1 MKASLKTTFTMV
13 MEDTF
18 IPMAI
23 TIQEC
28 GKMAKDQVG
37 ESWLIRVVRYTRE
50 CGSTV
55 NSLAIDQ
62 NTINLV

>member
-1 MKASLKTTFTMV
+1 MA
-13 MEDTF
+13 MEDTST
-18 IPMAI
+18 PMAI
-23 TIQEC
+23 TTQEC

-55 NSLAIDQ
+55 NSLAIDL